1 MTSAPSN
8 DVTAAP
14 PIVTSREA
22 GPASARSAA
31 AAAAVYFDA
40 FDAIIFPVNGRRFV
54 LGPGRA
60 PLGSAVA
67 EIDAISATGRRL
79 RISWPWPTPA
89 HHLATR
95 ADRKLGK
102 NPVMAP
108 KNKQRSAARR
118 DHCARRAPCRVSR
131 WNLFRYS
138 SILALFFLL
147 LLLLLRSAVSPF
159 GNGAAASA
167 SARAFR
173 FCFFC
178 ESFRFFG
185 GGASSFVLITTAA
198 SETKPGKNSVKP
210 PGPRRDRVS
219 DLDDVIDAKNPVKL
233 GNTVGRLVSST
244 PTGFYRV
251 LPSFIDEIGEKTR

>member
-147 LLLLLRSAVSPF
+147 LLLLLLLLLRSAVSPF

-185 GGASSFVLITTAA
+185 GGPPRLSSL
-198 SETKPGKNSVKP
+198 
-210 PGPRRDRVS
+210 RRLR
-219 DLDDVIDAKNPVKL
+219 AKRNPVK
-233 GNTVGRLVSST
+233 
-244 PTGFYRV
+244 
-251 LPSFIDEIGEKTR
+251 TR